1 MTNRFLTEGQKQLN
15 GERIILST
23 NSVGKI
29 GLTKAKIINLNP
41 NCILHTKM
49 NSKGIIDLNIK
60 CKTTKLWE
68 ENRGE
73 SLQDWRLGEE
83 FLDMIPEAQ
92 AIK

>member
-1 MTNRFLTEGQKQLN
+1 MTEVQKQLN

-23 NSVGKI
+23 NSVGTI
-29 GLTKAKIINLNP
+29 GFTKAKIINLNP
-41 NCILHTKM
+41 NCTLYTKM

-60 CKTTKLWE
+60 CKMTKLWE
-68 ENRGE
+68 ENTGE
-73 SLQDWRLGEE
+73 NLHDWRLGEE